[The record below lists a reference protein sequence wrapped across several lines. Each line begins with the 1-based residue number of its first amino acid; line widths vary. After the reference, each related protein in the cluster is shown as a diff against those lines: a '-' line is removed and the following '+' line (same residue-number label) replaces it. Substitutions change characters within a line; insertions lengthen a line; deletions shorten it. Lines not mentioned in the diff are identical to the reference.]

1 MLSHWLHH
9 NMAGVNSELKCAI
22 ESDSL
27 QSANNS
33 VSVLDSAPIQVY
45 FCPDLG
51 MRLRCYEVNHEKKIP
66 KSLFIKE
73 ATTHCTEEPLN

>member
-1 MLSHWLHH
+1 
-9 NMAGVNSELKCAI
+9 MAGVNSEFKCAI

-33 VSVLDSAPIQVY
+33 VSISVLDSAPIEVY

-51 MRLRCYEVNHEKKIP
+51 MRLRCYEVNCVEKIFK
-66 KSLFIKE
+66 KSLFMKE
-73 ATTHCTEEPLN
+73 AATHCTEEPLN